1 MTRRARAQRRRARR
15 VAEASNDLTDEEWT
29 TCSGSGD
36 LVPTAMLPPPVCSGT
51 ACFRYR
57 AGGDTRSATSCRL
70 AAHATPAREIVKSLL
85 GCVADALTSGLSSLA
100 GLKYFRNFASL
111 SEPRSL
117 TCGHRLA
124 AGWSYPAADGFRD
137 YKSTIIAATTTTVTN
152 AVTPMTSHKVAN

>member
-1 MTRRARAQRRRARR
+1 
-15 VAEASNDLTDEEWT
+15 
-29 TCSGSGD
+29 
-36 LVPTAMLPPPVCSGT
+36 MLPPPVCSGT

-124 AGWSYPAADGFRD
+124 AGWSFPVADGFRD
-137 YKSTIIAATTTTVTN
+137 YKSTIIAATTTTVTI
-152 AVTPMTSHKVAN
+152 AVTPMTSHKVANLPMGFFTVTPGGGAPTSETRKSCHCLALLLES